1 MNIHNI
7 IKTMKGLPP
16 NNLHDLLIVRKFKY
30 TNKNPPVLITL
41 DMQELLTSNGETLK
55 TRR

>member
-7 IKTMKGLPP
+7 IRTMKGLPP
-16 NNLHDLLIVRKFKY
+16 NNLHDLLIVRNLKN
-30 TNKNPPVLITL
+30 TNKNPPVLMTL
-41 DMQELLTSNGETLK
+41 DMQELLTSNNEKLK

>member
-1 MNIHNI
+1 MNIHDI
-7 IKTMKGLPP
+7 IRAMKNLPS
-16 NNLHDLLIVRKFKY
+16 NNLHDLLIVRNLKN

>member
-1 MNIHNI
+1 MNIYNI
-7 IKTMKGLPP
+7 LRIKNGLPP
-16 NNLHDLLIVRKFKY
+16 NNLHDLLIVRKFKH